1 MVKLNKHCLLNILI
15 NLIKNRIDYGGTKRM
30 KLRKYLFILCV
41 FLVVIGVSS
50 TVSAL
55 KIEELGDTSVVI
67 HEGKSIVTTHV
78 TPDFSQSASKQRKEL
93 NKINKIIVK
102 INGKTVNTIKKG
114 KGWKKYEPFNSEYY
128 PEIIDRTTIL
138 KKNLKGKTLGVYLY
152 NNKNK
157 LIKWKISKIK
167 PKHISKV
174 KITKKQAIE
183 ETKRIEKADIYPVK
197 ITNAV
202 FKKGRFEI
210 PYYWRVTFTV
220 PPKNLNKHYVY
231 IDAIDGD
238 TFNEDVNYV

>member
-1 MVKLNKHCLLNILI
+1 
-15 NLIKNRIDYGGTKRM
+15 M
-30 KLRKYLFILCV
+30 KLRKYLFLLCV

-55 KIEELGDTSVVI
+55 KIEELGEELGYTSVVI
-67 HEGKSIVTTHV
+67 HEGKSILTTHI
-78 TPDFSQSASKQRKEL
+78 TPDYYRQSASKQRKEL
-93 NKINKIIVK
+93 NKINKIVVK
-102 INGKTVNTIKKG
+102 INGRTVNTIKKG
-114 KGWKKYEPFNSEYY
+114 KGWKKYEPFNCEFY

-138 KKNLKGKTLGVYLY
+138 KKDLKGKTLGVYLY

-157 LIKWKISKIK
+157 LIKWKISTIK

-183 ETKRIEKADIYPVK
+183 TTKWVEDADIYPVK

-202 FKKGRFEI
+202 LKKGRFEI

-231 IDAIDGD
+231 INAISGR
-238 TFNEDVNYV
+238 TFNEDVELV